1 MYKTMIH
8 SIIRGLSRSFCQ
20 PILFCLFLPLLWSAF
35 AFSAELE
42 LLTPD
47 DGAVYDPISPIEH
60 EFLANPEQRSQRPA
74 RLEDSIRQ
82 YEKQWAEYEETV
94 RRYKAEG
101 RNWKEL
107 KRPRDNYN
115 FYENNEWS
123 KALLREYAKEGEEY
137 RPFTW
142 KQIGEW
148 KPNADITVL
157 FSESSDFSAALRVYP
172 RTDKRGRSIDGIR
185 PDNLKLGVLY
195 YWKVVLTD
203 KDSEISSDVRT
214 FRTLDVPPRLLRS
227 PTITNIRDLGG
238 GTNAYG
244 KHVRQ
249 GLLFRSGAVV
259 PLKYCQVNR
268 TTADQEYQYFFRDIL
283 NLKTEIDLRSNHEF
297 KSRCQQWGEEPL
309 SRWGVRRENY
319 PITGY
324 HLNIP
329 DNKPLLCALLSRLA
343 DPTIYPV
350 LFHCAGGADRTG
362 TLGVLLDGILG
373 REYAVILNNYEVTS
387 LSGHARYRYSRKA
400 AQMFDELQKYAP
412 QAPLREQV
420 ERYLLGLGVP
430 AKDIESIR
438 RILLE

>member
-1 MYKTMIH
+1 MIH
-8 SIIRGLSRSFCQ
+8 SIIHNIGRKYSLAPF
-20 PILFCLFLPLLWSAF
+20 FCLFQALLWGAF
-35 AFSAELE
+35 AFSAELV

-60 EFLANPEQRSQRPA
+60 KFLANPELRSQRPA
-74 RLEDSIRQ
+74 RAEDSIQQ
-82 YEKQWAEYEETV
+82 YEKELAEYEETV
-94 RRYKAEG
+94 RKYKAEG

-123 KALLREYAKEGEEY
+123 KNLLREYAKEGEEY

-142 KQIGEW
+142 KLTGER
-148 KPNADITVL
+148 KPNAAVTVL
-157 FSESSDFSAALRVYP
+157 FSESSDFSAAIRAYP
-172 RTDKRGRSIDGIR
+172 RIDKRGRSADGVR
-185 PDNLKLGVLY
+185 PENLKLGVLY
-195 YWKVVLTD
+195 YWKVVLAD

-238 GTNAYG
+238 GTNANG
-244 KHVRQ
+244 KQARQ

-259 PLKYCQVNR
+259 PLKYCQSIR

-297 KSRCQQWGEEPL
+297 ESRCQQWGEEPL
-309 SRWGVRRENY
+309 SRWGVRRETY
-319 PITGY
+319 PLTGY
-324 HLNIP
+324 HINLP
-329 DNKPLLCALLSRLA
+329 DNKPLLCALFSRLA
-343 DPTIYPV
+343 NPSIYPV

-373 REYAVILNNYEVTS
+373 REDAVILNNYEITS
-387 LSGHARYRYSRKA
+387 LNGHARYRYSRKA
-400 AQMFDELQKYAP
+400 AQMFDELRKYAP
-412 QAPLREQV
+412 QAPIREQV
-420 ERYLLGLGVP
+420 ELYLLDLGVP